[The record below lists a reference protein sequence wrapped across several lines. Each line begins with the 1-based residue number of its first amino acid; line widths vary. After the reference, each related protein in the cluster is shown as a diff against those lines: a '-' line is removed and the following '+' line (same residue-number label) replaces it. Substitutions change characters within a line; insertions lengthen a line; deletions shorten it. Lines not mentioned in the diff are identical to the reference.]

1 MDGPESCDPPAAASP
16 STAPDDPAR
25 PERRTAGGGSASAL
39 RVALV
44 QIAPRLADRQRNL
57 ALHLEKIAA
66 ARQQRADLVIF
77 PELSLTGYF
86 VRDMVPE
93 VAIRRTAPEIQQL
106 LQAAGPAALVAG
118 FIEESPRH
126 RFYNAALFAEEGRI
140 VHLHRKVYLPT
151 YGLFQEKRFFGEGQ
165 ELGVVSL
172 DAPGSGCGILICE
185 DLWHAETAR
194 KLARGGARILIVIS
208 ASPGRVGAGERPESL
223 EDWEILTR
231 SAALLNTSWVAYC
244 NRVGW
249 EEGSFYAGGSHFVR
263 PGGEV
268 LSRAPVLDPHLLIAD
283 LDLREVDRLRFKLPL
298 LREERPEIRGPVV
311 QRRATLGGDRER

>member
-1 MDGPESCDPPAAASP
+1 MRQPPA
-16 STAPDDPAR
+16 T
-25 PERRTAGGGSASAL
+25 L
-39 RVALV
+39 RVGLAQIDSSLGDVERNVETHLQSILQARSQGVELLV
-44 QIAPRLADRQRNL
+44 
-57 ALHLEKIAA
+57 
-66 ARQQRADLVIF
+66 F
-77 PELSLTGYF
+77 PELSLTGYRLLHLTSRVAARPEASAA
-86 VRDMVPE
+86 VRAIADASEDMAV
-93 VAIRRTAPEIQQL
+93 VV
-106 LQAAGPAALVAG
+106 GMV
-118 FIEESPRH
+118 EEGDDGVL
-126 RFYNAALFAEEGRI
+126 YNSALFLRRGVIA
-140 VHLHRKVYLPT
+140 HTHRKVYLPT

-208 ASPGRVGAGERPESL
+208 ASPGRIGAGERPESL

-268 LSRAPVLDPHLLIAD
+268 LSRGPVLDPHLLIAD

-311 QRRATLGGDRER
+311 QRRATLGGERER